1 MRMVG
6 REVKRELSGERE
18 GRRSSPATA
27 SLVRIGQ
34 MMGDVVCLWECM
46 VLAQDVEWSGGEGGE
61 ECGGGVWR
69 VRWW

>member
-1 MRMVG
+1 
-6 REVKRELSGERE
+6 
-18 GRRSSPATA
+18 
-27 SLVRIGQ
+27 